1 MAELRHQAKISDLYD
16 RLIDRLGLALDM
28 AKTAVRLRDE
38 HPLELELRGLS
49 HAEFQLIEA
58 YLDRSEIR
66 QAVLKQAVVKEETLG
81 VKKGSSSASREP
93 SEPSFRAPRPAANVI
108 WLKDQRRAKV
118 SAKLSRY
125 SSSKHFK
132 R

>member
-1 MAELRHQAKISDLYD
+1 MAELRHQVKKPDLYD

-28 AKTAVRLRDE
+28 AKTAVRLRNE
-38 HPLELELRGLS
+38 HPAELELRGLS

-58 YLDRSEIR
+58 YLDACPE
-66 QAVLKQAVVKEETLG
+66 KQAVVVKEDSLNT
-81 VKKGSSSASREP
+81 KKGSSSTSRKP
-93 SEPSFRAPRPAANVI
+93 SEPIRAPHASANVI

>member
-1 MAELRHQAKISDLYD
+1 MAELRHQVKKPDLYD

-28 AKTAVRLRDE
+28 AKTAVRLRNE
-38 HPLELELRGLS
+38 YPTELELRGLS
-49 HAEFQLIEA
+49 QAEFQLIEA
-58 YLDRSEIR
+58 YLDRKDI
-66 QAVLKQAVVKEETLG
+66 VVREESPNI
-81 VKKGSSSASREP
+81 KKGSLSSSREP
-93 SEPSFRAPRPAANVI
+93 SESARGPQLSTNVI

>member
-1 MAELRHQAKISDLYD
+1 MAELRHQVKKPDLYD

-28 AKTAVRLRDE
+28 AKTAVRLRNE
-38 HPLELELRGLS
+38 HPAELELRGLS

-58 YLDRSEIR
+58 YLESCPDKNR
-66 QAVLKQAVVKEETLG
+66 VVVIEDALNT
-81 VKKGSSSASREP
+81 KKGSSSTFREP
-93 SEPSFRAPRPAANVI
+93 SEPVRAPHTSANVI

>member
-1 MAELRHQAKISDLYD
+1 MAELQHEVEQPDVYD
-16 RLIDRLGLALDM
+16 RLIDRLGLALDT
-28 AKTAVRLRDE
+28 AKTAVRLRNE
-38 HPLELELRGLS
+38 SPAELELRGLS

-58 YLDRSEIR
+58 YLGRTEVALKEDFPSVTRARSS
-66 QAVLKQAVVKEETLG
+66 T
-81 VKKGSSSASREP
+81 SREP
-93 SEPSFRAPRPAANVI
+93 SEPMRAPHPQANVI

-125 SSSKHFK
+125 SSTKHFK

>member
-1 MAELRHQAKISDLYD
+1 MAELRHQVKKPDLYD

-28 AKTAVRLRDE
+28 AKTAVRLRNE
-38 HPLELELRGLS
+38 HPAELELRGLS

-58 YLDRSEIR
+58 YLESCPDKNR
-66 QAVLKQAVVKEETLG
+66 VVVKEDSLNT
-81 VKKGSSSASREP
+81 KKGSSSTSREP
-93 SEPSFRAPRPAANVI
+93 SEPVRAPHTSANVI

>member
-1 MAELRHQAKISDLYD
+1 MAELQHEVEQPDVYD
-16 RLIDRLGLALDM
+16 RLIDRLGLALDT
-28 AKTAVRLRDE
+28 AKTAVRLRNE
-38 HPLELELRGLS
+38 SPAELELRGLS

-58 YLDRSEIR
+58 YLGRTEVALKEDFPIVTRERSS
-66 QAVLKQAVVKEETLG
+66 T
-81 VKKGSSSASREP
+81 SREP
-93 SEPSFRAPRPAANVI
+93 SEPMRAPHPHANVI

-125 SSSKHFK
+125 SSTKHFK

>member
-1 MAELRHQAKISDLYD
+1 MAELRHQVKKPDLYD

-28 AKTAVRLRDE
+28 AKTAVRLRNE
-38 HPLELELRGLS
+38 YPTELELRGLS

-58 YLDRSEIR
+58 YLDRSE
-66 QAVLKQAVVKEETLG
+66 AVVKEDSSNTR
-81 VKKGSSSASREP
+81 KGSSNTSREP
-93 SEPSFRAPRPAANVI
+93 SEPIRAPHPPANVI

-125 SSSKHFK
+125 SSSKHSK

>member
-1 MAELRHQAKISDLYD
+1 MAELRHEVENPDVYD
-16 RLIDRLGLALDM
+16 RLIDRLGLALDT
-28 AKTAVRLRDE
+28 AKTAVRLRNE
-38 HPLELELRGLS
+38 SPAELELRGLS

-58 YLDRSEIR
+58 YLGRTE
-66 QAVLKQAVVKEETLG
+66 VVCKDDPPTVTREVFG
-81 VKKGSSSASREP
+81 PSREACE
-93 SEPSFRAPRPAANVI
+93 SKRAPHPKANVI

-125 SSSKHFK
+125 SSTKHFK

>member
-1 MAELRHQAKISDLYD
+1 MAELRHQVKKPELYD

-38 HPLELELRGLS
+38 HPAELELRGLS

-58 YLDRSEIR
+58 YLDTCPD
-66 QAVLKQAVVKEETLG
+66 KNGVVVNEDALNT
-81 VKKGSSSASREP
+81 KKGSSSTSREP
-93 SEPSFRAPRPAANVI
+93 SEPIRAPHASANVI

>member
-1 MAELRHQAKISDLYD
+1 MAELRHQVKKPDLYD

-28 AKTAVRLRDE
+28 AKTAIRLRDE
-38 HPLELELRGLS
+38 HPDELELRGLS
-49 HAEFQLIEA
+49 PAEFQLIED
-58 YLDRSEIR
+58 YLDRNE
-66 QAVLKQAVVKEETLG
+66 AAVKEVSPSTR
-81 VKKGSSSASREP
+81 KGGSNMSRESSELSSAPHP
-93 SEPSFRAPRPAANVI
+93 STNVI

>member
-1 MAELRHQAKISDLYD
+1 MAELRHQVKKPDLYD

-28 AKTAVRLRDE
+28 AKTSVRLRNE
-38 HPLELELRGLS
+38 YPAELELRGLS
-49 HAEFQLIEA
+49 QAEFQLIEA
-58 YLDRSEIR
+58 YLDACPETRNI
-66 QAVLKQAVVKEETLG
+66 VVKEDSLNI
-81 VKKGSSSASREP
+81 KKGSSSTSREP
-93 SEPSFRAPRPAANVI
+93 SEPMRAPHPLANVI

-125 SSSKHFK
+125 SSTKHFK

>member
-1 MAELRHQAKISDLYD
+1 MAELRHQVKKPDLYD

-28 AKTAVRLRDE
+28 AKTAVRLRNE
-38 HPLELELRGLS
+38 YPVELELRGLS

-58 YLDRSEIR
+58 YLDRNDRSE
-66 QAVLKQAVVKEETLG
+66 VVVKEESPNI
-81 VKKGSSSASREP
+81 KKGSSNTSREP
-93 SEPSFRAPRPAANVI
+93 SESIRAPHPSANVI